1 MTRTVWYPGHMA
13 RGLRKL
19 REMAEKLDVLIEVRD
34 ARAPMLTG
42 SPFSEQAARLRPV
55 WIVLS
60 KKDLAEEEATARW
73 LSFFRE
79 KGALAW
85 AVDLRK
91 GSVEV
96 ISRAAAKLRPPHR
109 EFRLAVIGIPNVG
122 KSMLLNALIGKDSAP
137 VGGIPGITRGVSW
150 YKGKGCLVVDSPGI
164 VDPRSHREVHRRLA
178 WIGCT
183 KTDVIGGYE
192 DLAEGLV
199 EFLGRSS
206 MLERVLEAWKIPYEE
221 TSAAETLHRIGI
233 RLGCLVK
240 GGEVNRDLA
249 GRRLI
254 EAFSTGKL
262 GRFTLEQPGDRPAWE
277 EEPC

>member
-13 RGLRKL
+13 RGMRKL
-19 REMAEKLDVLIEVRD
+19 RELSEKIDLFIEVRD
-34 ARAPMLTG
+34 ARAPLLTG

-60 KKDLAEEEATARW
+60 KKDLADQEATARW

-79 KGALAW
+79 KGFRAW
-85 AVDLRK
+85 ALDLRK
-91 GSVEV
+91 GGVEAV
-96 ISRAAAKLRPPHR
+96 TREAGKLRPPHR
-109 EFRLAVIGIPNVG
+109 ELRLAVIGIPNVG
-122 KSMLLNALIGKDSAP
+122 KSLFLNSIVGKSASP

-150 YKGKGCLVVDSPGI
+150 YRGKGCLVVDSPGI

-178 WIGCT
+178 WLGST

-199 EFLGRSS
+199 DFLGRSP
-206 MLERVLEAWKIPYEE
+206 MLEIALGTWEI
-221 TSAAETLHRIGI
+221 SAEGLDRAEILQRIGV

-240 GGEVNRDLA
+240 GGMVNRDLA
-249 GRRLI
+249 GRRFI

-262 GRFTLEQPGDRPAWE
+262 GRFTLEDPDERPFWE
-277 EEPC
+277 DLS

>member
-19 REMAEKLDVLIEVRD
+19 RELAEKLDVLIDVRD

-42 SPFSEQAARLRPV
+42 SPFSEQAARLRPL
-55 WIVLS
+55 WIVMS
-60 KKDLAEEEATARW
+60 KKDLADEEATARW
-73 LSFFRE
+73 LSFFRD
-79 KGALAW
+79 KGSMAW

-96 ISRAAAKLRPPHR
+96 LARAAAKMRPSHR
-109 EFRLAVIGIPNVG
+109 ELRLAVIGIPNVG
-122 KSMLLNALIGKDSAP
+122 KSMLLNALIGKNNAP

-178 WIGCT
+178 WLGST

-192 DLAEGLV
+192 DLAEGLID
-199 EFLGRSS
+199 FLGRSS
-206 MLERVLEAWKIPYEE
+206 MLERALDSWGIPFED
-221 TSAAETLHRIGI
+221 TSSAETLQRIGI

-249 GRRLI
+249 GRRFL

-262 GRFTLEQPGDRPAWE
+262 GRFTLEEPGDRFAWE
-277 EEPC
+277 DGNC

>member
-19 REMAEKLDVLIEVRD
+19 RELAEKLDVMIDVRD

-42 SPFSEQAARLRPV
+42 SPFSEQAARLCPV
-55 WIVLS
+55 WVVLS
-60 KKDLAEEEATARW
+60 KKDIADEEATGRW
-73 LSFFRE
+73 LSFFRDR
-79 KGALAW
+79 GSMAW
-85 AVDLRK
+85 AADLRK
-91 GSVEV
+91 GSVEP
-96 ISRAAAKLRPPHR
+96 ISRAAAKMRPPHR
-109 EFRLAVIGIPNVG
+109 ELRLAVIGIPNVG
-122 KSMLLNALIGKDSAP
+122 KSMLLNALVGKNSAP

-150 YKGKGCLVVDSPGI
+150 YRGKGCLVVDSPGI

-178 WIGCT
+178 WLGST

-199 EFLGRSS
+199 SFLGRSG
-206 MLERVLEAWKIPYEE
+206 MLGRALSGWDLPLEEE
-221 TSAAETLHRIGI
+221 EAAATLQRIGI
-233 RLGCLVK
+233 RLGCLVR

-249 GRRLI
+249 GRRFI

-262 GRFTLEQPGDRPAWE
+262 GRFTLEEPGDRRAWE
-277 EEPC
+277 DEA